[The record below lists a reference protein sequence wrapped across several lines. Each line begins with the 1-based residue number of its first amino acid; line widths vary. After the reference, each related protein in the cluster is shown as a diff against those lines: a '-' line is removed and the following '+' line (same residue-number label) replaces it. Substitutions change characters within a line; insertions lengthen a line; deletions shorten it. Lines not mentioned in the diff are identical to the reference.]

1 MNTTDTVKAKLT
13 PGEFVIR
20 KEAVDMIGVP
30 MLEKLNGMP
39 EEGGGHSAID
49 RIIQMATLQNM
60 QPMYSGGEVEPNFS
74 GDMQGMM
81 GGGYMKPQQ
90 YQEGGQAFVEPEIRR
105 NNPNLGI
112 DPYMRYEILEGKP
125 MMNEP
130 LYDKSDALVDRL
142 IQGGAEM
149 SDIIPYKERKDFKR
163 YVESGE
169 GNARDEMLLRK
180 LLDAM
185 PKPSRIKRKGE
196 ADLANMN
203 FLAKKGYDRMRE
215 DILQEENRPMGDL
228 RKAQEGRE
236 DILYNILDTSNFFNK
251 EDGGLLSYQDGGE
264 VPGYQDGGQPQQDD
278 AQVQAM
284 VEQQAMMQQQPQ
296 PNQFVPFDQRPNQN
310 PATGNWGES
319 GDYMQA
325 IRAEKDSLDM
335 QDKEI
340 LRQKALNAFQ
350 RIRLDSLAEQG
361 IPSDVGAIN
370 SDAMGSYSRPDSAS
384 MSIDRNKGQYFQQQ
398 VMQRSPYDST
408 TRSNSYK
415 EGLESVLQGM
425 FQGDNNR
432 GIYR

>member
-90 YQEGGQAFVEPEIRR
+90 YEDGGQAMSNLKPVPDNNPGLAKLPEDVRNKMGYMQEGGVAYIDPADSSIVIKSPEQSKMFNEFTTNTNFAPGTSKKYMLETIIDAL
-105 NNPNLGI
+105 NNPEYYGLNKKDTLKDNNMIPKSIKAPDSTI
-112 DPYMRYEILEGKP
+112 DSLIG
-125 MMNEP
+125 MM
-130 LYDKSDALVDRL
+130 
-142 IQGGAEM
+142 Q
-149 SDIIPYKERKDFKR
+149 
-163 YVESGE
+163 
-169 GNARDEMLLRK
+169 
-180 LLDAM
+180 
-185 PKPSRIKRKGE
+185 
-196 ADLANMN
+196 
-203 FLAKKGYDRMRE
+203 
-215 DILQEENRPMGDL
+215 
-228 RKAQEGRE
+228 
-236 DILYNILDTSNFFNK
+236 
-251 EDGGLLSYQDGGE
+251 GGE

-284 VEQQAMMQQQPQ
+284 MEQQAMMQQQPQ

-340 LRQKALNAFQ
+340 LRQKALNAIQ
-350 RIRLDSLAEQG
+350 HIRLDSLAGQG
-361 IPSDVGAIN
+361 IPSDVVAIN
-370 SDAMGSYSRPDSAS
+370 SDAMGSYSRPDSAR